1 LKLADHRGAVRADAR
16 DLLIDLPEIDGCVL
30 LIST

>member
-16 DLLIDLPEIDGCVL
+16 DLLIDLPEIDGWT
-30 LIST
+30 IIATP